1 MTKFKPKKIS
11 DQGCM
16 KYPIQTLS
24 TTLFSKL
31 DTFPEF
37 LTVDEVL
44 VENQPSLLNPTMKT
58 ISAVLFSYFV
68 MRGFTDKDRTK
79 SKIQN
84 VKFTSP
90 TNKLEINKT
99 KTTKELGEAK
109 NKRNKYDITKGLGL
123 LYCKYLID
131 DKDLKT
137 LNEYTK
143 KDDMCDAFLQGFH
156 HMFKI
161 IPDEYVKK
169 LESIPD
175 NLLVVKKPKR
185 ATKTK
190 KEIVKTGDNDDIE
203 EESSEKITSS
213 PKPKTKLKTQKNIEE
228 KPKKKSK

>member
-1 MTKFKPKKIS
+1 
-11 DQGCM
+11 M

-31 DTFPEF
+31 DTFPDF

-58 ISAVLFSYFV
+58 VSAVLFSYFII
-68 MRGFTDKDRTK
+68 RGITDRERTK

-99 KTTKELGEAK
+99 KTTKELCEAK
-109 NKRNKYDITKGLGL
+109 NKRNKYDITKGLGM

-156 HMFKI
+156 HMFKN
-161 IPDEYVKK
+161 IPNEYVKK
-169 LESIPD
+169 LEAIPD
-175 NLLVVKKPKR
+175 DLLVVKKPKR
-185 ATKTK
+185 STKNK
-190 KEIVKTGDNDDIE
+190 KQTIETCDDSNNEIE
-203 EESSEKITSS
+203 EEVKSE
-213 PKPKTKLKTQKNIEE
+213 TQKNIEE